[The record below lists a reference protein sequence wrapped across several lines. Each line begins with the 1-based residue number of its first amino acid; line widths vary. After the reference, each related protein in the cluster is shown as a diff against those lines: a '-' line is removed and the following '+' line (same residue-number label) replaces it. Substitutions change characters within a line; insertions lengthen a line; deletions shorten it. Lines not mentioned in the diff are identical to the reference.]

1 MATTRKQR
9 FSLTR
14 YYLVAHLWLRHRG
27 ERLTTKQRKVIVY
40 GLSLVYLVCSIVMI
54 AQFFLPQKEE
64 VLPIPTGELM
74 DSPIRKDSLHA
85 HYTNHIHHLAY
96 NDNGK

>member
-14 YYLVAHLWLRHRG
+14 YYLVAHLWLRHRC

-74 DSPIRKDSLHA
+74 DSLHA